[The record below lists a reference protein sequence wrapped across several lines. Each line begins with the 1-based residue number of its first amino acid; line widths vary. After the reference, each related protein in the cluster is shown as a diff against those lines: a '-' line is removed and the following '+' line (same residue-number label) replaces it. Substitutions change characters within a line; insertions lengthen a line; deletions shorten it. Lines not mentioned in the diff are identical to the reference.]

1 MEGSCNLRL
10 SLTFRLVA
18 LSLFLARGLTASD
31 PQALFEKARALE
43 LSGDWAAAEAAY
55 REYLRHTPASPEAL
69 SNLGVVLAQQQKYDE
84 AVRFYRRALR
94 LRPALLQIHLNM
106 GLACYKAG
114 KPSAAVDHFNAYLRH
129 DPTSRQARQ
138 LLATSLLESDRYEE
152 AARNFRA
159 LLPTEDPTV
168 QLGLATA
175 YVRLKRTAEAERI
188 LEGIL
193 QNQDSPE
200 IQLLVGQAHLAENRS
215 DEAIASLRR
224 ALQLNPSLP
233 GATQPWR
240 HGGRRS
246 SWTHATLPSFSRWAQ
261 RWQSGVKQKHCYG
274 WSRLGK
280 FGRSMRLRCSISAN
294 WHGNKNALAKH

>member
-94 LRPALLQIHLNM
+94 LRPSLLQIHLNI

-129 DPTSRQARQ
+129 DPMSRQARQ
-138 LLATSLLESDRYEE
+138 LLAAYV
-152 AARNFRA
+152 AAPKLA
-159 LLPTEDPTV
+159 LTEPSGALPTV
-168 QLGLATA
+168 
-175 YVRLKRTAEAERI
+175 TAEAWPQY
-188 LEGIL
+188 LEVDL
-193 QNQDSPE
+193 N
-200 IQLLVGQAHLAENRS
+200 
-215 DEAIASLRR
+215 EAACGAR
-224 ALQLNPSLP
+224 PSV
-233 GATQPWR
+233 ATE
-240 HGGRRS
+240 
-246 SWTHATLPSFSRWAQ
+246 
-261 RWQSGVKQKHCYG
+261 
-274 WSRLGK
+274 
-280 FGRSMRLRCSISAN
+280 
-294 WHGNKNALAKH
+294 

>member
-94 LRPALLQIHLNM
+94 LRPSLLQIHLNM

-129 DPTSRQARQ
+129 DPMSRQARQ

-233 GATQPWR
+233 GAT
-240 HGGRRS
+240 
-246 SWTHATLPSFSRWAQ
+246 LPSFSRWAQ